1 MINKTSK
8 YIYIKPVPFSDNII
22 QNEKTKIKAECSG
35 LNCEFGY
42 KTDLYGNVIC
52 SCFNPCLVSFNSQL
66 FFYIT

>member
-42 KTDLYGNVIC
+42 KTDLYGN
-52 SCFNPCLVSFNSQL
+52 FMNM
-66 FFYIT
+66 